1 MALPLFHSLSHFPSC
16 LLSSAPFFPPFPA
29 ALHLFKRFLF
39 FPSPI
44 SCFFSFLS
52 LSPFSIIPLIT
63 SPDLLL
69 LALRARKFRVL
80 CFVLDGSRGFRRNQC
95 FLPGKGASF
104 RGRPANTLSS
114 TALQSRSRGLAWE
127 KPAGAF
133 LSWNPVPDCP
143 CSRVLRCLCGCRWR
157 GPSAFFLCCC
167 QRDTE
172 KTQTGK
178 LVLSSSLKTDKI
190 LLRVF

>member
-16 LLSSAPFFPPFPA
+16 LLSSAPFFPPFPE
-29 ALHLFKRFLF
+29 ALHLFKCFLF

-69 LALRARKFRVL
+69 LALRARKFRAL

-104 RGRPANTLSS
+104 RGRPASTLSS
-114 TALQSRSRGLAWE
+114 TALHSRSRAW
-127 KPAGAF
+127 PGR
-133 LSWNPVPDCP
+133 SQQ
-143 CSRVLRCLCGCRWR
+143 
-157 GPSAFFLCCC
+157 GPSSPGIRSRIVPALGSCAASVAADGEGHLLFFL
-167 QRDTE
+167 
-172 KTQTGK
+172 
-178 LVLSSSLKTDKI
+178 LLSE
-190 LLRVF
+190 RY